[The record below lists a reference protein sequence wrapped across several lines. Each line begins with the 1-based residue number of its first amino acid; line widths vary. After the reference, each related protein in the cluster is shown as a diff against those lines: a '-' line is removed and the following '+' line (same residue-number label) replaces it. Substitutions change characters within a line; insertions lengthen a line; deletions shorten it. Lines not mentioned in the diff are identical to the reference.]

1 MATNKYWPGMMLNI
15 MPARISPSPTVEN
28 YLFPIMST
36 SIVPTLRNVGL
47 TPSAVEEMVAQRRKG
62 VCLR

>member
-1 MATNKYWPGMMLNI
+1 MMLNI